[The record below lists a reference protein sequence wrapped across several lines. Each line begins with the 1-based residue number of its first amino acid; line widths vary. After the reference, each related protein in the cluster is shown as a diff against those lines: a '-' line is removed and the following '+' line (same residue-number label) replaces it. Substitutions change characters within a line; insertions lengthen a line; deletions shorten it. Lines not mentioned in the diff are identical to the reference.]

1 MAKKLKK
8 AFALL
13 LALSM
18 VMSLLS
24 ITAFAEGGA
33 ADEAKIVDDIAKN
46 GALKV
51 VGLPDED
58 ASNVWY
64 WYQSVDGKDF
74 TKVPRSGMATSIDIV
89 DEAVENLTS
98 ACIIGCRALRA
109 ARNLQRTAC
118 GFRILEICRTGALK
132 DPL

>member
-33 ADEAKIVDDIAKN
+33 ADEAKIVDDIAK
-46 GALKV
+46 
-51 VGLPDED
+51 
-58 ASNVWY
+58 
-64 WYQSVDGKDF
+64 
-74 TKVPRSGMATSIDIV
+74 T
-89 DEAVENLTS
+89 
-98 ACIIGCRALRA
+98 
-109 ARNLQRTAC
+109 AR
-118 GFRILEICRTGALK
+118 
-132 DPL
+132 

>member
-64 WYQSVDGKDF
+64 
-74 TKVPRSGMATSIDIV
+74 
-89 DEAVENLTS
+89 
-98 ACIIGCRALRA
+98 
-109 ARNLQRTAC
+109 
-118 GFRILEICRTGALK
+118 
-132 DPL
+132 